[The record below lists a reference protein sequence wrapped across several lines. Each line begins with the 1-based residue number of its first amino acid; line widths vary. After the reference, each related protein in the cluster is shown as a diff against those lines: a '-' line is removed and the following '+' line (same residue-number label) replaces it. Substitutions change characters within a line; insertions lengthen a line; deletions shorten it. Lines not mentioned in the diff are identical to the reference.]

1 MGTGFAGPSPSA
13 DRRLS
18 LPIHM
23 TDYDIR
29 PLGRKCSATGADLA
43 PGTICHSVLLERDG
57 KLVRLD
63 FSEAAWTG
71 PPEGALGAW
80 KCLVPQPATV
90 RREPLDSTAL
100 LRCFEQLV
108 EEGLPEREG
117 LRYVL
122 ALLLVKKRRLRIE
135 GSRTAAD
142 GAYLQLSGAQGEG
155 AWEVRDLNPTDAEV
169 DQWQQELNAYLASEW
184 H

>member
-1 MGTGFAGPSPSA
+1 MPEYEFRTV
-13 DRRLS
+13 
-18 LPIHM
+18 
-23 TDYDIR
+23 
-29 PLGRKCSATGADLA
+29 GRKCAATGAELP
-43 PGTICHSVLLERDG
+43 PGSVCHSVLVEREG

-63 FSEAAWTG
+63 FSEAGWKG
-71 PPEGALGAW
+71 PPEGAVGAW
-80 KCLVPQPATV
+80 KCTVPRPAEV
-90 RREPLDSTAL
+90 RREPLDAAVL
-100 LRCFEQLV
+100 LRCFEQLL
-108 EEGLPEREG
+108 EEGAPDREG

-142 GAYLQLSGAQGEG
+142 GEYLQLAGIQGEG

-169 DQWQQELNAYLASEW
+169 EQWQRELNAYLASEW

>member
-1 MGTGFAGPSPSA
+1 
-13 DRRLS
+13 
-18 LPIHM
+18 
-23 TDYDIR
+23 
-29 PLGRKCSATGADLA
+29 
-43 PGTICHSVLLERDG
+43 
-57 KLVRLD
+57 
-63 FSEAAWTG
+63 
-71 PPEGALGAW
+71 
-80 KCLVPQPATV
+80 
-90 RREPLDSTAL
+90 L

-135 GSRTAAD
+135 GSRTATD
-142 GAYLQLSGAQGEG
+142 GAHLQLSGVQGEG

-169 DQWQQELNAYLASEW
+169 DQWQAELNAYLASEW

>member
-71 PPEGALGAW
+71 PPDGALGAW

-100 LRCFEQLV
+100 LRSFEQ
-108 EEGLPEREG
+108 
-117 LRYVL
+117 
-122 ALLLVKKRRLRIE
+122 
-135 GSRTAAD
+135 
-142 GAYLQLSGAQGEG
+142 
-155 AWEVRDLNPTDAEV
+155 
-169 DQWQQELNAYLASEW
+169 
-184 H
+184 

>member
-1 MGTGFAGPSPSA
+1 
-13 DRRLS
+13 
-18 LPIHM
+18 
-23 TDYDIR
+23 
-29 PLGRKCSATGADLA
+29 
-43 PGTICHSVLLERDG
+43 
-57 KLVRLD
+57 
-63 FSEAAWTG
+63 
-71 PPEGALGAW
+71 
-80 KCLVPQPATV
+80 
-90 RREPLDSTAL
+90 
-100 LRCFEQLV
+100 V